1 MKIGEF
7 LHDRIVSLL
16 LHLFCMLALSAFLLL
31 TGTGAGVVVIIL
43 IVWVISLCV
52 LTVAGYIRQRN
63 RIRELEAI
71 MGGLKQKYLFTEC
84 APRPQS
90 YVGRKIL
97 GLYRRA
103 GKSMIEAVSDA
114 EAKQRDYRE
123 YIENWVHEIKVP
135 ITAIEL
141 LCENNKSET
150 SRKIRLQLALID
162 GHVERTLYYAR
173 LDCVEKDYIIRE
185 TSLAE
190 TVKRVLSKYRFLLT
204 QNNVRVETENLD
216 KSVYTDGKWVEFM
229 LGQLLSNAVKYK
241 SASPVIRICAEESD
255 GKTRLT
261 VKDNGIGIPA
271 SELQR
276 IFDKGFTGSNGRALG
291 GSTGMGLYLCRKLA
305 EALGVSLK
313 ACSKE
318 NEYTSISICFPR
330 PLSYENE
337 R

>member
-1 MKIGEF
+1 MKPREF
-7 LHDRIVSLL
+7 LHDQIISLL
-16 LHLFCMLALSAFLLL
+16 LHLFCMLVLSAFLLL
-31 TGTGAGVVVIIL
+31 TGTGLGIVVIIL
-43 IVWVISLCV
+43 IVWAIGLCV
-52 LTVAGYIRQRN
+52 LTTAGYIRQRN
-63 RIRELEAI
+63 QIRELEAI
-71 MGGLKQKYLFTEC
+71 MDDLEQKYLFMEC

-90 YVGRKIL
+90 YAGRKIF
-97 GLYRRA
+97 GLFRRA

-114 EAKQRDYRE
+114 ETKQRDYRE

-141 LCENNKSET
+141 ICENNKSET
-150 SRKIRLQLALID
+150 SRKIGSQLALIE

-190 TVKRVLSKYRFLLT
+190 TVKRALSKYRFLLT
-204 QNNVRVETENLD
+204 QNNVRIETENLD

-241 SASPVIRICAEESD
+241 SISPVIRICTEESD
-255 GKTRLT
+255 GKTKLT

-271 SELQR
+271 SELRR

-305 EALGVSLK
+305 EALGVYLEADSR
-313 ACSKE
+313 E
-318 NEYTSISICFPR
+318 NKYTVISICFPR

>member
-7 LHDRIVSLL
+7 LHDRILSLL
-16 LHLFCMLALSAFLLL
+16 LQLFCMLALFAFLLL

-43 IVWVISLCV
+43 IVWIIGLCM
-52 LTVAGYIRQRN
+52 LTAANYFRQRN
-63 RIRELEAI
+63 QLRELEAI
-71 MGGLKQKYLFTEC
+71 MDGLEQQYLFMEC
-84 APRPQS
+84 SPRPKS
-90 YVGRKIL
+90 YAGRKIF
-97 GLYRRA
+97 GLFRRA

-114 EAKQRDYRE
+114 EEKQRDYRE

-141 LCENNKSET
+141 ICENNKSET
-150 SRKIRLQLALID
+150 GRKIRSQLALID
-162 GHVERTLYYAR
+162 SHVERALYYAR

-190 TVKRVLSKYRFLLT
+190 TVKRALSKHRLLLT
-204 QNNVRVETENLD
+204 QNNVRIETENLD
-216 KSVYTDGKWVEFM
+216 KFVYTDSKWVEFM
-229 LGQLLSNAVKYK
+229 LGQLFSNAVKYK
-241 SASPVIRICAEESD
+241 STVPVIRICAEESD

-261 VKDNGIGIPA
+261 VRDNGIGIPA
-271 SELQR
+271 SELPR
-276 IFDKGFTGSNGRALG
+276 IFEKSFTGSNGRALG

-305 EALGVSLK
+305 EALGIFFE
-313 ACSKE
+313 ADSKE
-318 NEYTSISICFPR
+318 NEYTGIAICFPE

>member
-1 MKIGEF
+1 MMIGGF
-7 LHDRIVSLL
+7 LHDRVMSLL
-16 LHLFCMLALSAFLLL
+16 LHLFCMLALSTFLLL
-31 TGTGAGVVVIIL
+31 TGTDSGVVVIIL
-43 IVWVISLCV
+43 IVWAIGLCI
-52 LTVAGYIRQRN
+52 LTAFGYFRQRN
-63 RIRELEAI
+63 QFRELEAI
-71 MGGLKQKYLFTEC
+71 MDGLEQKYLFMEC
-84 APRPQS
+84 SPRPNG
-90 YVGRKIL
+90 YTGRKIF
-97 GLYRRA
+97 GLFRRA
-103 GKSMIEAVSDA
+103 GKSMIEAVSNA
-114 EAKQRDYRE
+114 EEKQRDYRE

-141 LCENNKSET
+141 ICENNKSET
-150 SRKIRLQLALID
+150 SRKIRSRLALIE
-162 GHVERTLYYAR
+162 GHVERALYYAR
-173 LDCVEKDYIIRE
+173 LDCVEKDFIIRE

-190 TVKRVLSKYRFLLT
+190 AVKRALSKYRFLLT
-204 QNNVRVETENLD
+204 QNNVRIETENLN

-241 SASPVIRICAEESD
+241 SASPVILICAEESD

-271 SELQR
+271 SERRR

-305 EALGVSLK
+305 EALGVYLE
-313 ACSKE
+313 ADSKE
-318 NEYTSISICFPR
+318 NEYTAISICFPQ